1 MTPAEASDP
10 AAHPLP
16 DGHPGRAARWRWL
29 ALLAALTVGLVVAV
43 VGYGPGDSPVNRS
56 SGGRMAPAFAVPD
69 LRDESRTIELEQ
81 LRGHPVVL
89 NFWASWCV
97 PCRKELPAFQAVYGQ
112 MGDKVTFLGMN
123 HQDSRDDAVA
133 LLRKTGVQY
142 QSGFDPQG
150 RIAQAFGLYGMPTTV
165 FISADGR
172 VLATRTGE
180 MSERDLTE
188 AISDVFAVPFP
199 VD

>member
-1 MTPAEASDP
+1 MTDP
-10 AAHPLP
+10 SP
-16 DGHPGRAARWRWL
+16 PGRPAPRPRWRWP

-97 PCRKELPAFQAVYGQ
+97 PCRKELPAFQAVYSR
-112 MGDKVTFLGMN
+112 MGDQLTFLGMN

-142 QSGFDPQG
+142 QSGFDPRG
-150 RIAQAFGLYGMPTTV
+150 RIAQAYALYGMPTTV
-165 FISADGR
+165 FISAGGR
-172 VLATRTGE
+172 ILATRTGE
-180 MSERDLTE
+180 MSESQLADQIRDL
-188 AISDVFAVPFP
+188 FAVVVP
-199 VD
+199 DG